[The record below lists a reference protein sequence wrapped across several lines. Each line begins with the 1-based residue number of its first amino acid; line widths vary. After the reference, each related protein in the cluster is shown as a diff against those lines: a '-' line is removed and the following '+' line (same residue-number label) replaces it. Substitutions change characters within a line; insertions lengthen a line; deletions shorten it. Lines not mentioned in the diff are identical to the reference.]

1 VTGGEVAP
9 AGPATDVTPGRPT
22 RRHWLLFAGLTAA
35 VVAVDQATKAW
46 ITANVSQ
53 GEIVPVV
60 GDLLRITYSANNGAI
75 FGLFRDQALIF
86 ALVSIGVLGLIVWF
100 EARAGSSLL
109 ITVALGLLL
118 GGAIGNLI
126 DRLRLGYVVDW
137 VDMGIGDWRFYTYN
151 VADAAISTALF
162 LLILSAILPLRRPFG
177 QPRGS
182 DV

>member
-1 VTGGEVAP
+1 MTAGGPAP
-9 AGPATDVTPGRPT
+9 ASPPAGSASRPPPT
-22 RRHWLLFAGLTAA
+22 RHWLVFAGLTAA
-35 VVAVDQATKAW
+35 IVAVDQAAKAW
-46 ITANVSQ
+46 ITGNLSL

-75 FGLFRDQALIF
+75 FGLFRDQALLF
-86 ALVSIGVLGLIVWF
+86 ALVSIVVLGLIVWF
-100 EARAGSSLL
+100 ESRAGSSLL
-109 ITVALGLLL
+109 ITIALGLLL

-162 LLILSAILPLRRPFG
+162 LLILSAVLPLWRPAAAT
-177 QPRGS
+177 RGS
-182 DV
+182 DA